1 MKIHYDIKPDFVKR
15 FKCVGPACLI
25 TCCQG
30 WNISIDKKTHKKYI
44 HSDNHQIA
52 EIARQ
57 SLRLVKKGK
66 AYYSIVRF
74 DERKVC
80 PFMDDNKLCTIHRD
94 MGEEALSATCSTYPR
109 LKTHYANE
117 TRYSMT
123 LSCPEVARMV
133 LFEENSM
140 RLHEDSRLMQQ
151 TTVNLLNK
159 YQRVDDVNQ
168 AIHLFAWNII
178 QAPSRHIEDNLVALA
193 HFILFLQRIKFD
205 LHNKLAEAEARF
217 EQLLLDLQ
225 TGESLRP
232 EMPPTESIRHKV
244 HFLSALGTL
253 VAKEDSRDGY
263 LGEGQKLISAYLG
276 NNSGAEPVGLSEKF
290 AQIDAQWQRLCS
302 DSCLSAPHVLRNYL
316 LYRLYHRHFPGTSLE
331 TIMRQYYR
339 LVLEYFYVKHLL
351 SVRSMKECVDE
362 AVVAKTLSGMAEKT
376 MHSDVIESLF
386 DKAIDM
392 INSGDDL
399 SCLLLIG

>member
-44 HSDNHQIA
+44 HSDSRQIA
-52 EIARQ
+52 DIAKQ
-57 SLRLVKKGK
+57 SLQLVKKGK

-94 MGEEALSATCSTYPR
+94 MGEEALSATCATYPR

-117 TRYSMT
+117 TRHSMT

-133 LFEENSM
+133 LFEEGSM
-140 RLHEDSRLMQQ
+140 RLHEDSRLVQQ

-159 YQRVDDVNQ
+159 TQRIDDVNQ
-168 AIHLFAWNII
+168 VIHLFAWNII

-193 HFILFLQRIKFD
+193 HFILFLQRIDFD

-225 TGESLRP
+225 TGKSLRP
-232 EMPPTESIRHKV
+232 EMPPVESIRHKV

-253 VAKEDSRDGY
+253 VAKEDSRDGF
-263 LGEGQKLISAYLG
+263 LGEGHKLISDYLG
-276 NNSGAEPVGLSEKF
+276 KFTGVESVELSEKF
-290 AQIDAQWQRLCS
+290 ARIDAQWQMLCS

-316 LYRLYHRHFPGTSLE
+316 LYKLYHRYFPGLSLE

-351 SVRSMKECVDE
+351 SVRSLEECVDE
-362 AVVAKTLSGMAEKT
+362 AVVAKTLSGMSEKT
-376 MHSDVIESLF
+376 MHSALIDNLF
-386 DKAIDM
+386 DKAIDL